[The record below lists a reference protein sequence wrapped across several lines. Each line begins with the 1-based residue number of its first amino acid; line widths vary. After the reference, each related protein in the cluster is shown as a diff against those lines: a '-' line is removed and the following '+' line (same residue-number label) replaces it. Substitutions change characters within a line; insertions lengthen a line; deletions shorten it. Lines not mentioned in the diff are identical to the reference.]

1 MPYLALSCLA
11 LSFISF
17 INAIMQVV
25 RSDNGAFVIMDGY
38 EGYNRATMDDM
49 RIFGICVGGQNSRIQ
64 SVERMTVRPCQQCLS
79 SFMYL
84 FFPVIIIMLLIY
96 L

>member
-1 MPYLALSCLA
+1 
-11 LSFISF
+11 
-17 INAIMQVV
+17 MQVV

-64 SVERMTVRPCQQCLS
+64 SVERMTVRPCQQCSS
-79 SFMYL
+79 SFMFL
-84 FFPVIIIMLLIY
+84 FFSDIIFMLLIC